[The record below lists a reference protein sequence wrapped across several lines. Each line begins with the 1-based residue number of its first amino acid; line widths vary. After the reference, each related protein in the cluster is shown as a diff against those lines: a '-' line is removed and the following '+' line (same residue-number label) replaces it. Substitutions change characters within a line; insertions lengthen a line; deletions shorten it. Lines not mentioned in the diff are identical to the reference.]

1 MKNPV
6 SHESLKRTRD
16 TRLIFSSW
24 TLLDSFLI
32 IMDASLLLRRD
43 LIRQTVSALL
53 CSLILFCRK
62 WSLEEMRSLSRF
74 FLSLSFFQKRIRKGE
89 WMLFTTTVVVLR
101 TRKETMNKMYTQMQ
115 RRNLRSDCDVKGQT
129 GRRREW
135 MRGPKMIKG
144 SWRFG
149 VLSLKALSPLELYST
164 TTSGLEFDTML
175 FSRKWKGKER
185 PFKVTPKFSRC
196 QGWGPKG
203 KDIDNWRVLV
213 LEVNLRTLNYR
224 EWELKGKTCKL
235 LLFHSLWYKK
245 KSSPWTSRHK
255 TFSLSSFKQSKMNER
270 KKGKKKGFPG
280 RTSDMQMQRE
290 SYFLSF
296 KYPALEIMQQTSWM
310 SWIII
315 MARESLL
322 LFERWSRW

>member
-74 FLSLSFFQKRIRKGE
+74 FLSLSFFQRRIRKGE
-89 WMLFTTTVVVLR
+89 WVLFTTTVVVLR

-135 MRGPKMIKG
+135 MRGPNMIKG

-149 VLSLKALSPLELYST
+149 VLSLKALSLLLNSTQRRHQASNLIQCSSLGNEKERSGPSRLPQSSVVVKVEAPKARILTTGESLYS
-164 TTSGLEFDTML
+164 
-175 FSRKWKGKER
+175 R
-185 PFKVTPKFSRC
+185 
-196 QGWGPKG
+196 
-203 KDIDNWRVLV
+203 
-213 LEVNLRTLNYR
+213 
-224 EWELKGKTCKL
+224 
-235 LLFHSLWYKK
+235 
-245 KSSPWTSRHK
+245 
-255 TFSLSSFKQSKMNER
+255 
-270 KKGKKKGFPG
+270 
-280 RTSDMQMQRE
+280 
-290 SYFLSF
+290 
-296 KYPALEIMQQTSWM
+296 
-310 SWIII
+310 
-315 MARESLL
+315 
-322 LFERWSRW
+322 